1 MEDRDDEPGPMP
13 LRTPRNAP
21 RPLKPTKA
29 KLTNQKRR
37 KMPVFESDDEESIE
51 LFDLDEEEENCTG
64 LDSEDDET
72 RQTERIPVA
81 ANRMVWN
88 HRARESEDDS
98 DGVVHD
104 SASVFFL
111 LLSSL

>member
-1 MEDRDDEPGPMP
+1 MEDSDDEPSPMP
-13 LRTPRNAP
+13 LRTPRNTP
-21 RPLKPTKA
+21 RPPKPTKG

-81 ANRMVWN
+81 ADRMV
-88 HRARESEDDS
+88 
-98 DGVVHD
+98 
-104 SASVFFL
+104 
-111 LLSSL
+111 

>member
-1 MEDRDDEPGPMP
+1 MEDSNDEPSPMP

-21 RPLKPTKA
+21 RPPKPTKG
-29 KLTNQKRR
+29 KLTNQ

-72 RQTERIPVA
+72 CQTERIPVA
-81 ANRMVWN
+81 ADRMV
-88 HRARESEDDS
+88 
-98 DGVVHD
+98 
-104 SASVFFL
+104 
-111 LLSSL
+111 